1 MQRQTERP
9 LFRHLTDA
17 TSRGDRKA
25 TDLGSASPRSNRSEA
40 GTLDKGMEEGEGREN
55 KGKFPRLSGVAPQP
69 VLRVRKERNRQDVFG
84 ISLFYTWQ
92 KLAVKE
98 C

>member
-40 GTLDKGMEEGEGREN
+40 GMLDKGMEEGKGEKTKENSPVCQGWHLSRSSEYGRRETGRMFSVFHYFIH
-55 KGKFPRLSGVAPQP
+55 GKNLP
-69 VLRVRKERNRQDVFG
+69 
-84 ISLFYTWQ
+84 
-92 KLAVKE
+92 
-98 C
+98 